1 MKTMNLICAALLAL
15 SSSAWGQTTL
25 TLSTPV
31 EMTMTLTAPVETTMT
46 AEPPAPPRA
55 PVRTLRT
62 WNAII
67 RGTEGDI
74 LRHIQNARDSNS
86 AMFHLETDP
95 NDPDRLAF
103 HSELLIERL
112 LGCIVEAIL
121 EKSRGLW
128 LLDDGRDLRGP
139 HSANY
144 VALEAVD
151 YFGDQVSLA
160 WEKEIIAAVVRQ
172 KVNSQPAERLA
183 NYAALKTTFAPLT
196 IYARGGMPV
205 LTIGDEMPRRMM
217 AGVGVSEMSPKLDA
231 PLVLEFKQFPA
242 LLSENDGYLIRVDSP
257 ARTTIGGKEI
267 EYSHNNEA
275 IYEVERF
282 SAESGEPNPIST
294 AYVQMGR
301 GESVSISLYES
312 FRDNPTL
319 RPGDVRR
326 TLVGIRTTIART
338 ETDAEAEE

>member
-15 SSSAWGQTTL
+15 SSPAWGQTTL

-62 WNAII
+62 WNALI
-67 RGTEGDI
+67 RGAEGDAF
-74 LRHIQNARDSNS
+74 RHIQNARDSNL
-86 AMFHLETDP
+86 AMQNLADDPADAARLE
-95 NDPDRLAF
+95 L

-112 LGCIVEAIL
+112 LGCIVEALL
-121 EKSRGLW
+121 EKGRESF
-128 LLDDGRDLRGP
+128 LLDDGRDSHGTY
-139 HSANY
+139 SANVY
-144 VALEAVD
+144 ALEAID
-151 YFGDQVSLA
+151 AFGDQVSLA
-160 WEKEIIAAVVRQ
+160 WEKQIIAAVVRQ
-172 KVNSQPAERLA
+172 EVTSHSPERLA
-183 NYAALKTTFAPLT
+183 NYAALKKTFAPLEIT
-196 IYARGGMPV
+196 ARGGMPV
-205 LTIGDEMPRRMM
+205 LIISDEMPRRMT
-217 AGVGVSEMSPKLDA
+217 AGVPVSEMSPSLDA
-231 PLVLEFKQFPA
+231 PLVLEFRQFPA
-242 LLSENDGYLIRVDSP
+242 LFSESDGYLIRVDSP
-257 ARTTIGGKEI
+257 ARATIGGKEI

-282 SAESGEPNPIST
+282 SAEEGEPNPIST

-312 FRDNPTL
+312 FRDSPTL

-326 TLVGIRTTIART
+326 TLIGIRTTITRT
-338 ETDAEAEE
+338 ETEAEDN